1 MVDQAR
7 PFALLLARVAIGVI
21 FLVHG
26 YQKFAT
32 MGIAGTTKFFE
43 SVGIPLAGLAAP
55 AVAVLEVAG
64 GLALILGA
72 ALPIAGTL
80 LALDM
85 LGAIAFVHGGNGLAG
100 EGATSSC
107 WRWPRPAWPSG
118 SPGAGR
124 WRSTASCSAAAAPPR
139 RPPDAPA
146 LRFRPAARTRPAVQ
160 AGRADPPCGSGRP
173 RGPARRLRSGGRG
186 SAWRVRSGACGSAW
200 RVRSG
205 ACGSA

>member
-7 PFALLLARVAIGVI
+7 PIVLLLARVAIGVI

-64 GLALILGA
+64 GLALILGV

-85 LGAIAFVHGGNGLAG
+85 LGAIAFVHGSNGLAG
-100 EGATSSC
+100 DGGYEFVLALAAASLAVGFTGGGALALD
-107 WRWPRPAWPSG
+107 RVLF
-118 SPGAGR
+118 GR
-124 WRSTASCSAAAAPPR
+124 RSAATATA
-139 RPPDAPA
+139 
-146 LRFRPAARTRPAVQ
+146 
-160 AGRADPPCGSGRP
+160 
-173 RGPARRLRSGGRG
+173 
-186 SAWRVRSGACGSAW
+186 
-200 RVRSG
+200 
-205 ACGSA
+205 

>member
-1 MVDQAR
+1 MIGQAR
-7 PFALLLARVAIGVI
+7 PVVLLLARIAIGVI

-43 SVGIPLAGLAAP
+43 SAGIPLASVAAP

-85 LGAIAFVHGGNGLAG
+85 VGAIVFVHGASGFSAG
-100 EGATSSC
+100 EGGYEFVLAL
-107 WRWPRPAWPSG
+107 
-118 SPGAGR
+118 
-124 WRSTASCSAAAAPPR
+124 AAASLAIGFTGGG
-139 RPPDAPA
+139 A
-146 LRFRPAARTRPAVQ
+146 LALDNVL
-160 AGRADPPCGSGRP
+160 
-173 RGPARRLRSGGRG
+173 ARRRNPE
-186 SAWRVRSGACGSAW
+186 SALA
-200 RVRSG
+200 
-205 ACGSA
+205 

>member
-7 PFALLLARVAIGVI
+7 PVVLLLARIAIGVI

-43 SVGIPLAGLAAP
+43 SVGIPLAGVAAP

-80 LALDM
+80 LALNM
-85 LGAIAFVHGGNGLAG
+85 IGAIVFVHGANGFGAG
-100 EGATSSC
+100 EGGYEFVLAL
-107 WRWPRPAWPSG
+107 
-118 SPGAGR
+118 
-124 WRSTASCSAAAAPPR
+124 AAASLAIGFTGGGALSLDRVLGR
-139 RPPDAPA
+139 R
-146 LRFRPAARTRPAVQ
+146 RTAE
-160 AGRADPPCGSGRP
+160 SI
-173 RGPARRLRSGGRG
+173 
-186 SAWRVRSGACGSAW
+186 SA
-200 RVRSG
+200 
-205 ACGSA
+205 

>member
-7 PFALLLARVAIGVI
+7 PVVLLLARVAIGVI

-64 GLALILGA
+64 GLALILGV

-85 LGAIAFVHGGNGLAG
+85 LGAIAFVHGANGLAG
-100 EGATSSC
+100 DGGYEFVLALAAASLAVGFTGGGALALDRVLT
-107 WRWPRPAWPSG
+107 RR
-118 SPGAGR
+118 R
-124 WRSTASCSAAAAPPR
+124 SAATATA
-139 RPPDAPA
+139 
-146 LRFRPAARTRPAVQ
+146 
-160 AGRADPPCGSGRP
+160 
-173 RGPARRLRSGGRG
+173 
-186 SAWRVRSGACGSAW
+186 
-200 RVRSG
+200 
-205 ACGSA
+205 